1 MDMSAARL
9 QQIAPLEES
18 FADCL
23 IAGLSRSPKDIPCKY
38 FYDQEG
44 SELFERICALPE
56 YYQTRTETALLAR
69 HATEIAQLIGEEVEI
84 LEFGAGALKKER
96 RLLETGPVRA

>member
-1 MDMSAARL
+1 MDSSTARL
-9 QQIAPLEES
+9 QQIAPPDES

-23 IAGLSRSPKDIPCKY
+23 IAGLSRVPKEIPCKY

-56 YYQTRTETALLAR
+56 YTRPAP
-69 HATEIAQLIGEEVEI
+69 
-84 LEFGAGALKKER
+84 R
-96 RLLETGPVRA
+96 RRCWRAMPAKSRS